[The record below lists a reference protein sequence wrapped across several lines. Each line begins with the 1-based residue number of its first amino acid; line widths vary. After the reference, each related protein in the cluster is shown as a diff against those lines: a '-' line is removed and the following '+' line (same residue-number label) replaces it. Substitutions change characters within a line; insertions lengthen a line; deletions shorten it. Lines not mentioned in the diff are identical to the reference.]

1 MRKSKEKR
9 LQQIRQILSETDS
22 MPVRDLAEKLSVTP
36 ETIRSDLDL
45 LEEQGLIERSHGFAR
60 ALKTTVEIPFE
71 VRKTDNY
78 ELKKAIATEAIRR
91 IENGSTVFLDS
102 GTTVYCGLEM
112 LKSKKDL
119 TIITNTLPIADACL
133 DMNFDVVFVG
143 GKLSRKGKRADGYF
157 TEMIL
162 DQLHIDLAILA
173 SDGVLNLGGI
183 SVYSPHEYG
192 TKRKVKERSDILIG
206 LIDSTKFDR
215 RGTYKVLDFS
225 DLDLIITNPLTEEQR
240 AQVQGQTEIYEVP
253 EN

>member
-1 MRKSKEKR
+1 
-9 LQQIRQILSETDS
+9 
-22 MPVRDLAEKLSVTP
+22 
-36 ETIRSDLDL
+36 
-45 LEEQGLIERSHGFAR
+45 
-60 ALKTTVEIPFE
+60 
-71 VRKTDNY
+71 
-78 ELKKAIATEAIRR
+78 
-91 IENGSTVFLDS
+91 
-102 GTTVYCGLEM
+102 M

-183 SVYSPHEYG
+183 SVYSPDEYG

-215 RGTYKVLDFS
+215 RGPYKVLDFS